1 MQVKAEIVI
10 NRFDIDTQ
18 GRYPIR
24 VDAAFK
30 IGNMPNGMN
39 PFKCTIEP
47 SKEAIE
53 LIEKLKIELA
63 KGVGERIQEEST
75 ND

>member
-1 MQVKAEIVI
+1 
-10 NRFDIDTQ
+10 
-18 GRYPIR
+18 
-24 VDAAFK
+24 
-30 IGNMPNGMN
+30 MPNGMN

-63 KGVGERIQEEST
+63 KGVGERISEEST